1 MAQDFAKN
9 KAAASRK
16 SSGGSGTPG
25 WAWLIVGVILGA
37 FVMFLWYLSG
47 VTPQKAIAR
56 KAGDAALPPVEEH
69 SEKPTFEF
77 YDRLMNTE
85 VIDPKKKPNS
95 TTSSKLA
102 PAGSNAIYTLQAGA
116 FTKQQEADA
125 LKAKLILDGLDTSI
139 QKFDNSQAQSF
150 YRVIVGPVT
159 SQEKLAQAKTVLA
172 QHNINPIVLQQK
184 K

>member
-1 MAQDFAKN
+1 MERL
-9 KAAASRK
+9 SVRK
-16 SSGGSGTPG
+16 KLIFKLLICLNSPG
-25 WAWLIVGVILGA
+25 KDLWNTIL
-37 FVMFLWYLSG
+37 LQNY
-47 VTPQKAIAR
+47 
-56 KAGDAALPPVEEH
+56 
-69 SEKPTFEF
+69 
-77 YDRLMNTE
+77 
-85 VIDPKKKPNS
+85 KPNS

-139 QKFDNSQAQSF
+139 QKFDNSQGQSF